1 MPNKLAKI
9 SKLKKLSPI
18 WIFPIVTAL
27 IGIWVLYIH
36 FSGQGKN
43 FILITSDAS
52 GIIAGKTVI
61 KSRNVEVGKVDKVIL
76 SDDLKQVIIKGSIN
90 KNMLGILKKDSIFWV
105 VKPQVDIEGISGLS
119 TLLSGVYIGV
129 MPGTGANVGSGH
141 EYHLL
146 DSAPISSLNTEGIRI
161 NLVAKNT
168 TVVSK
173 GAPVLFRGFRVGNV
187 ERAQFDVN
195 DKNMKYQV
203 FIARP
208 YDSLITKN
216 VRFWRE
222 GGFNLDLSTK
232 GARLDIPSLDILL
245 AGAISFDVPI
255 GMPFDPAEKEQHV
268 SEITY
273 QIYPDKESIQN
284 YKYTKY
290 DEFLLLFSESIAGL
304 AEGAPVE
311 YRGIRLG
318 TVVKVPYF
326 SNEIALIS
334 QEEFTVPV
342 LINIEPQRLPEF
354 NKHINISQL
363 IMSEQKNGLRA
374 SIKSSNLLTGSMYI
388 DLDFYSGYANQK
400 TTLPAKIDGYKTI
413 ATVPSDLSQLREKL
427 LQTFDNFN
435 KLPLQQTANE
445 LNRMIASINDVVSSE
460 EIQSV
465 PKDLRQS
472 LNSLKQILKSVQPG
486 SDINQSLQSDLE
498 KFEWV
503 LDQLLPILRTL
514 NKKSN
519 ALIFAAPARPD
530 PEPKAKGSVK

>member
-9 SKLKKLSPI
+9 SKLKKLSPV
-18 WIFPIVTAL
+18 WIFPIVTVL

-36 FSGQGKN
+36 FSEQGKN

-52 GIIAGKTVI
+52 GIVAGKTVI
-61 KSRNVEVGKVDKVIL
+61 KSRNVEVGKVEKVVL
-76 SDDLKQVIIKGSIN
+76 SGDLKQVIIKGTID
-90 KNMLGILKKDSIFWV
+90 KNMTGILKKDSIFWV

-129 MPGTGANVGSGH
+129 MSGTGANVGSDH
-141 EYHLL
+141 KYHLL
-146 DSAPISSLNTEGIRI
+146 DSAPVSSLNTEGVHV

-168 TVVSK
+168 AVVSK

-187 ERAQFDVN
+187 EKAQFDVR
-195 DKNMKYQV
+195 DKNMKYQI

-245 AGAISFDVPI
+245 SGGISFDVPA
-255 GMPFDPAEKEQHV
+255 GMPFDTAEKEQHV
-268 SEITY
+268 SEITF

-284 YKYTKY
+284 DKYTQY
-290 DEFLLLFSESIAGL
+290 DEFLLFFSESIAGL
-304 AEGAPVE
+304 AEGDPVE

-318 TVVKVPYF
+318 SVARVPYF
-326 SNEIALIS
+326 SNEISLIS
-334 QEEFTVPV
+334 LEKFTVPV
-342 LINIEPQRLPEF
+342 LINIEPQRLAEL

-363 IMSEQKNGLRA
+363 IVSEQKKGLRA

-388 DLDFYSGYANQK
+388 DLDFYSGFADQK

-413 ATVPSDLSQLREKL
+413 ATVPSDLLQFREKL
-427 LQTFDNFN
+427 FQTLDNFN
-435 KLPLQQTANE
+435 KLPLEKTANE
-445 LNRMIASINDVVSSE
+445 LNRMIASINNIVSSKE
-460 EIQSV
+460 MQSV
-465 PKDLRQS
+465 PNDLRQS
-472 LNSLKQILKSVQPG
+472 LNSLQQIFKSVQPG
-486 SDINQSLQSDLE
+486 SDINQALQSNLE

-503 LDQLLPILRTL
+503 LDQLLPVLRTL

-519 ALIFAAPARPD
+519 ALIFAAPTRPD
-530 PEPKAKGSVK
+530 PEPKAKGNVK